1 MHAGARDSF
10 ASAMNGLV
18 AYMVENNY
26 CIVFKK
32 NSHYAHCALVVR
44 ARYVFLLCVFIV
56 RFRCAC
62 CALCVKLL
70 CARCAH
76 SLCAAVVH
84 NVNPDLLRNEPA
96 QCKTVVRSAW
106 HNGLA
111 TVSEAIAAWHNGF
124 GIVRILFDGIVFSY
138 NTADEFEDADLF

>member
-1 MHAGARDSF
+1 MTF
-10 ASAMNGLV
+10 LIIL
-18 AYMVENNY
+18 Y
-26 CIVFKK
+26 CIEKK
-32 NSHYAHCALVVR
+32 FALCALCAHCACSVCFIIVCS
-44 ARYVFLLCVFIV
+44 LCVFIV

-70 CARCAH
+70 CARRAH

-84 NVNPDLLRNEPA
+84 NVNPDLLRNEAA

-111 TVSEAIAAWHNGF
+111 RVSGAIPAWHNGF
-124 GIVRILFDGIVFSY
+124 GIVRICLMELCVKY
-138 NTADEFEDADLF
+138 NTVYMCTRLWGFLTSDSV